1 MTYLVTI
8 PQGTEFDNLADTVL
22 MDRFDRLV
30 DLLTLTGEKGK
41 LPIVMALANVVPS
54 QQMVTFFFLFENFI
68 ESLSLFTPWI
78 SIQNGFRQVQSCNG
92 VKSYKVIKSVNL
104 LISSSKRHR
113 TSPLQHQCVIRQ
125 VDCENYEN
133 DGMVVMVLSHK
144 LS

>member
-1 MTYLVTI
+1 MTYSVAI

-54 QQMVTFFFLFENFI
+54 QQMVTFFFLFENSI
-68 ESLSLFTPWI
+68 ESLSLFTLWI
-78 SIQNGFRQVQSCNG
+78 STQNGFRQVQSCNG

-104 LISSSKRHR
+104 LISSSERHR

-125 VDCENYEN
+125 VDGENYEN
-133 DGMVVMVLSHK
+133 DGMFIMVLSHK

>member
-1 MTYLVTI
+1 MTYSVTI

-30 DLLTLTGEKGK
+30 DLLTLTGDKGK

-78 SIQNGFRQVQSCNG
+78 SIQNGF
-92 VKSYKVIKSVNL
+92 
-104 LISSSKRHR
+104 
-113 TSPLQHQCVIRQ
+113 
-125 VDCENYEN
+125 
-133 DGMVVMVLSHK
+133 
-144 LS
+144 